1 MPNITTNHAITYTK
15 TCCREMRSDKK
26 NFRLNYNYCY
36 LLTNVKATGSH
47 KKGQLR
53 LLNSPEVFRPDA
65 CKLNLCSVFA
75 AAIRL
80 MFSRKIL
87 K

>member
-1 MPNITTNHAITYTK
+1 MPNITTNHAIAYTK
-15 TCCREMRSDKK
+15 TCCREMRSGKK

-36 LLTNVKATGSH
+36 LLTNVKATASH

-53 LLNSPEVFRPDA
+53 LLNSPGVFRPDA
-65 CKLNLCSVFA
+65 CKLNLSSVFA
-75 AAIRL
+75 GAIRL

-87 K
+87 E